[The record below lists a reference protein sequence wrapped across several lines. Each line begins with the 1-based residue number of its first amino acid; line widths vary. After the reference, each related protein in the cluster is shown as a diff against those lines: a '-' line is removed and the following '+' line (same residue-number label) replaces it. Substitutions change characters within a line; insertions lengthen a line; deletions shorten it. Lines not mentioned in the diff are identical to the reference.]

1 MSYIFLR
8 LVNFAFRFI
17 CTQIYELFLHIHH
30 KFPIIFSIPIIF
42 LITTPKKLLENGES
56 YQIHE
61 FGTNRKRSTTA
72 SVFAVVL
79 LFVCNFIIIIC
90 LSQSIRFHSLICIHS
105 QYGCFA
111 CRQCGYWYADIYASG
126 IILRHT
132 ILRMKQ

>member
-79 LFVCNFIIIIC
+79 LFFVQFIFI
-90 LSQSIRFHSLICIHS
+90 
-105 QYGCFA
+105 FA
-111 CRQCGYWYADIYASG
+111 YRKEYVFIPLYVFTRSTVALPVGNAAIGMLTYM
-126 IILRHT
+126 RVV
-132 ILRMKQ
+132 